1 MTDDTAKDPERVR
14 RIVSDTLVDR
24 LGPLPSLQVFVRP
37 DIGLYDNPIWLIDVV
52 LDGKDWKK
60 LDPDE
65 TVGMI
70 GRVWDRLSA
79 SGDGSFP
86 VISYVLKS
94 EYRGRRAAAA

>member
-1 MTDDTAKDPERVR
+1 MVEFTAKDPDAVK
-14 RIVSDTLVDR
+14 RIVAETLVDR
-24 LGPLPSLQVFVRP
+24 LGPLPSLQVFARP
-37 DIGLYDNPIWLIDVV
+37 DIGLHDNEIWLIDVV

-79 SGDGSFP
+79 IGDGSFP